1 MKNQVEEYIV
11 QGYKNNQLSLHNN
24 QLEIINGRRKKSIH
38 IDDIISISTQTAYDK
53 KKYISI
59 TVDGTIVWGEHET
72 TFYYPHCENNKA
84 FELVSDVND
93 IKHRGLCGN
102 TSYEDG
108 KKSISLDGIDKTKLV
123 ADIEKVVL
131 YNGLREKT
139 IDLENIKSV
148 GLFDKGKTMPR
159 IEIIQK
165 SVYFKGNVE
174 SNFYF
179 KGGKKCAEEAVAFIK
194 RNMANSRY

>member
-1 MKNQVEEYIV
+1 MKNQVEKYIV
-11 QGYKNNQLSLHNN
+11 QGYENNKLSLHNN

-38 IDDIISISTQTAYDK
+38 IDDIISISTQTAYDE

-84 FELVSDVND
+84 FELVSHVNN
-93 IKHRGLCGN
+93 IKHSGLCGN

-148 GLFDKGKTMPR
+148 GLFDKVKTMPR
-159 IEIIQK
+159 IEITQK
-165 SVYFKGNVE
+165 SVYFKGSVE

-179 KGGKKCAEEAVAFIK
+179 KGDKKCAEEAVAFIK
-194 RNMANSRY
+194 KNMANSRY